1 LSAASKIVLD
11 FQLAPNLRKQKLNV
25 WRKAKIRFKSFKS
38 GGKIMS
44 IKLRPAAP
52 ADAGQIAPIIKAAF
66 DGIADRHNFPHDFP
80 NLEHAMSVANWCC
93 GDPTVWGVIAEQ
105 NGKIIGSN
113 FLHEG
118 NEIAGVGPITID
130 PNAQASGVGRKL
142 MEAVIERGLR
152 APGIRLVQDAFNT
165 VSMSLYTALGFDI
178 KEPLVL
184 IAGKIEGEAAAGCKV
199 RRMEESDFADCDHLH
214 RQIHGF
220 SRLHDIGQ
228 NSQIFQ
234 SFVALRDD
242 RIVAYASA
250 PNFWQANHAV
260 AETEADLHAV
270 LLGAANLTDQPL
282 SFLLPTRQA
291 SLFRWCLSKKMR
303 VVKPMSLMAM
313 GAYEEPKGAFLPSV
327 LY

>member
-1 LSAASKIVLD
+1 
-11 FQLAPNLRKQKLNV
+11 
-25 WRKAKIRFKSFKS
+25 
-38 GGKIMS
+38 MS
-44 IKLRPAAP
+44 IQFRRTTA
-52 ADAGQIAPIIKAAF
+52 ADAAQIAPIIKAAF
-66 DGIADRHNFPHDFP
+66 DGIADQHNFPHDFP
-80 NLEHAMSVANWCC
+80 ALENAQNIAAWCC
-93 GDPTVWGVIAEQ
+93 TDPTIWGVAAEE

-118 NEIAGVGPITID
+118 NEIAGVGPITVD
-130 PNAQASGVGRKL
+130 PNAQATGTGRKL

-152 APGIRLVQDAFNT
+152 APGIRLIQDAFNGT
-165 VSMSLYTALGFDI
+165 SMSLYASLGFDI

-184 IAGKIEGEAAAGCKV
+184 IAGKIAGEVASGYEV
-199 RRMEESDFADCDHLH
+199 RQMEESDFEECDGLN

-220 SRLHDIGQ
+220 SRLHDIRQ
-228 NSQIFQ
+228 CAQFFQ
-234 SFVALRDD
+234 SFVALREK

-250 PNFWQANHAV
+250 PSFWQANHAV

-270 LLGAANLTDQPL
+270 LLGAANLTDQPF

-313 GAYEEPKGAFLPSV
+313 GAYEEPRGAFLTSV